1 MALLAEYALTPD
13 VFDSASYSS
22 DEVGDIR
29 LQNLKEVLLSEGLVR
44 DLREGRWSALFADD
58 GRSWHMRGK
67 ELLKKL
73 AQQKRLRRCA
83 CARANDPS
91 TDDEWCDEAVASH
104 NNGWPLTGVITTRSV
119 ADNFRG
125 EPLVASIDQLPAARW
140 WSKCSPSIRLARTV
154 DEYKKHLRLVLHC
167 ANSIMFID
175 PHLDPMQQRYHDF
188 LGLLLETQGRMPA
201 PLIEVHRVCYYETRD
216 KRDQRDD
223 AGWKAMFT
231 PWADPLRVAG
241 LAVEVFVWDDFH
253 DRFVI
258 SDLVG
263 ISLPNGFDTTTDPR
277 SLTRWT
283 RLGRGDRDDV
293 QREFDPASK
302 RHELKHRF
310 RIGYEDTSS

>member
-22 DEVGDIR
+22 DEVGGIR

-83 CARANDPS
+83 CARANEPS
-91 TDDEWCDEAVASH
+91 TDGEWCDEAVASH
-104 NNGWPLTGVITTRSV
+104 NGRPLAGVVTTRAV
-119 ADNFRG
+119 AQNFRG
-125 EPLVASIDQLPAARW
+125 QPLVTSIDQLSAAPW
-140 WSKCSPSIRLARTV
+140 WSGRSPSVRLARTAV
-154 DEYKKHLRLVLHC
+154 EYKQHLQLVLHC

-175 PHLDPMQQRYHDF
+175 PHLDPTQGRYRDF
-188 LGLLLETQGRMPA
+188 LGLLQETQGRVPT

-223 AGWKAMFT
+223 AGWKAMFA
-231 PWADPLRVAG
+231 PWATPLRAAG

-263 ISLPNGFDTTTDPR
+263 ISLPNGFDTTADPR
-277 SLTRWT
+277 SITRWT
-283 RLGRGDRDDV
+283 RLGRDDRDDA

-310 RIGYEDTSS
+310 RVPL